1 MGNVNGSFLDKNGL
15 TYLWGKLKTLLAG
28 KADASSTVSNVA
40 WDSTNKKITKTIN
53 SSTTDVVTASTL
65 KSAMELKFS
74 DIGNTPTTLLGYG
87 IDDAKITSGTITL
100 GSNSITPLV
109 SNDVYGRGTAIPAT
123 KANNVDLDSYLSVSM
138 VGRYYSPSYTITSY
152 ITNKPYSGA
161 GFDMTVEYMGGTG
174 ANGVIVQTVYPA
186 YASTQN
192 VRFFRRIANLATPQE
207 KTGWIEFN
215 SSSVIRADA
224 VLDALDTGVVLTTDS
239 QIDDITTGGSYSCNA
254 NDVAV
259 AMNTY
264 QRNNSLELLPFI
276 GRFKL
281 MVFGLS
287 GAGTNSARAVQMFIP
302 NTTSASMYLRVR
314 NGSEWCA
321 WSKVETA
328 GSARTNIA
336 DNTDLLDLTPG
347 RYYRTSKTNFI
358 TITHRPS
365 DLPAGRFYLDVD
377 NTTALAMRSMKLYP
391 LEPDE
396 TGYYYIRNE
405 TVDGWEGWYKYTGTA
420 VSDAAT

>member
-1 MGNVNGSFLDKNGL
+1 MSVNGSFLDKNGL
-15 TYLWGKLKTLLAG
+15 TYLWGKLKALLAG
-28 KADASSTVSNVA
+28 KSDVTSTVSTVS
-40 WDSTNKKITKTIN
+40 WDSTNNKITKTIN
-53 SSTTDVVTASTL
+53 NTTTDVVTASTL
-65 KSAMELKFS
+65 KTAMGLKFS
-74 DIGNTPTTLLGYG
+74 DIGNTPTTLQGYG
-87 IDDAKITSGTITL
+87 IADAEIASGTITL
-100 GSNSITPLV
+100 GSNTITPLV
-109 SNDVYGRGTAIPAT
+109 SDDVYGRGTAIPAT
-123 KANNVDLDSYLSVSM
+123 KTNTVDLDSYLSVSM
-138 VGRYYSPSYTITSY
+138 VGRYYSPSYTISTY

-174 ANGVIVQTVYPA
+174 SNGVIVQTVYPA
-186 YASTQN
+186 YASAQN

-207 KTGWIEFN
+207 KTEWIEFN

-224 VLDALDTGVVLTTDS
+224 VLDALDTGVVLTADS
-239 QIDDITTGGSYSCNA
+239 HIDDITTGGNYSCNA
-254 NDVAV
+254 SNVAT

-264 QRNNSLELLPFI
+264 QKNNRLEVLPFI

-314 NGSEWCA
+314 NGSEWCS

-328 GSARTNIA
+328 GSARINIA

-347 RYYRTSKTNFI
+347 RYYRTSVTNFT
-358 TITHRPS
+358 TIEHRPS

-377 NTTALAMRSMKLYP
+377 NTTSLAMRSMKLYS
-391 LEPDE
+391 LEPGE

-405 TVDGWEGWYKYTGTA
+405 TADGWDGWYKYTGTA
-420 VSDAAT
+420 VTDAS